1 MTSTNTPPL
10 SQHTFLALQ
19 LHMHG
24 CTILCAYLCW
34 QSYIL
39 RGKCRHCWTCVGWCK
54 WTFVQVCDT
63 HLQGAT
69 PFLHLAGLLQMHQP
83 LHPLALANDFQV
95 WGLEHICEDCLQMH
109 TFFRGVRAH
118 FISQPILHLMCL
130 KLAIFFVSSS
140 PFDLRYRAKLWHF
153 WNFLLDGLIK
163 IWTTW
168 CFSFHTIIM
177 FPIGTCMTPNL
188 QKCKLKKTQGQSSQ
202 FQRWWH
208 PQTHHPSVN
217 TPFWHCSCTCMG
229 VQSYVHTSVD
239 IPTF

>member
-1 MTSTNTPPL
+1 MIFKFGT
-10 SQHTFLALQ
+10 
-19 LHMHG
+19 
-24 CTILCAYLCW
+24 W
-34 QSYIL
+34 
-39 RGKCRHCWTCVGWCK
+39 
-54 WTFVQVCDT
+54 T
-63 HLQGAT
+63 HLWRL
-69 PFLHLAGLLQMHQP
+69 F
-83 LHPLALANDFQV
+83 ANANLFQRCP
-95 WGLEHICEDCLQMH
+95 GSFHISANSAFNVFETCN
-109 TFFRGVRAH
+109 
-118 FISQPILHLMCL
+118 
-130 KLAIFFVSSS
+130 FFVSSS

-217 TPFWHCSCTCMG
+217 TPFWPCSCTCMG